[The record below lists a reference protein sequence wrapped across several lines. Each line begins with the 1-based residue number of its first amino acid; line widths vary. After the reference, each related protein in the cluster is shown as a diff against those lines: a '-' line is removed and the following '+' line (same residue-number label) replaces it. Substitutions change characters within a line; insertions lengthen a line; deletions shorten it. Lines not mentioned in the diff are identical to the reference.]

1 MEIHIDYKP
10 TAKQMIFHT
19 TTADVVLYGGAAGGG
34 KSKAIVMDAL
44 SRCLRYPETHAYL
57 LRRTYAELEDTLIK
71 EAKASYPK
79 ELATYNVSRHEMTLT
94 NGSQIHFRHCATISD
109 MYNFQGAEIH
119 WLYIDELTHFEK
131 EIFEYLRTRL
141 RAKRGLGIKPVVRC
155 ASNPGN
161 IGHGWVK
168 AMFVDAAPY
177 MQLNTKMEY
186 SATLKRSRAFTYQY
200 IPALAT
206 DNPYIT
212 TDYIFEL
219 ERKPKALRE
228 ALLTGS
234 WDSFDGQCFVEFVDD
249 PAHYEDRINTH
260 VIKPFDIPLSW
271 PRYIS
276 FDHGYT
282 KPFSVGWWACDPE
295 GRLYRYKEW
304 YGSDGTP
311 NKGLELTPKEIA
323 KGILE
328 REQYEIKNNLYIDGV
343 ADPAIF
349 DRSRGDSVADMMQD
363 IGVTMRPAE
372 RNRIAGKMQVHER
385 LRFDEKGKPG
395 MYIFSTCKD
404 FIRTLPAIPYDQ
416 FNPEDIDTDSE
427 DHQYDDCRYMCM
439 ARPIAARE
447 SKFKSPAAYDP
458 FGEVF
463 R

>member
-1 MEIHIDYKP
+1 MEIRIDYKP
-10 TAKQMIFHT
+10 TAKQKIFHT

-44 SRCLRYPETHAYL
+44 ARCLRYPGTHAYL

-71 EAKASYPK
+71 EAKSSYPTK
-79 ELATYNVSRHEMTLT
+79 LATYNVSRHEMTLI
-94 NGSQIHFRHCATISD
+94 NGSQIHFRHCATVAD

-119 WLYIDELTHFEK
+119 WLYIDELTHFEQ

-141 RAKRGLGIKPVVRC
+141 RAKKGLGIKPVVRC

-177 MQLNTKMEY
+177 MSLNTKVEY
-186 SATLKRSRAFTYQY
+186 SRTLKRSREFTYQY

-228 ALLTGS
+228 ALLYGH
-234 WDSFDGQCFVEFVDD
+234 WDAFEGQVFTEWVDN
-249 PAHYEDRINTH
+249 PEHYEDRIGTH
-260 VIKPFDIPLSW
+260 VIQPFSIPLSW
-271 PRYIS
+271 PRYMS
-276 FDHGYT
+276 FDHGFT
-282 KPFSVGWWACDPE
+282 RPFSVGWFAADPD
-295 GRLYRYKEW
+295 GRLYLYKEW

-323 KGILE
+323 KGIME
-328 REQYEIKNNLYIDGV
+328 RQEYEVNNNLHIDGV

-349 DRSRGDSVADMMQD
+349 DRSRGDSVADMLRD
-363 IGVTMRPAE
+363 GGVIMR
-372 RNRIAGKMQVHER
+372 RGDNNRIAGKMQVHDR
-385 LRFDEKGKPG
+385 LRMDDSNRPG
-395 MYIFSTCKD
+395 LYVFNTCKD
-404 FIRTLPAIPYDQ
+404 TIRTLPALPYDQ
-416 FNPEDIDTDSE
+416 FKPEDIDSSSE
-427 DHQYDDCRYMCM
+427 DHAYDMIRYMCM
-439 ARPIAARE
+439 ARPVAARE
-447 SKFKSPAAYDP
+447 APCKSSRAYDP
-458 FGEVF
+458 YGFYE
-463 R
+463 

>member
-10 TAKQMIFHT
+10 TAKQKIFHT

-44 SRCLRYPETHAYL
+44 ARCLRYPGTHAYL

-71 EAKASYPK
+71 EAKASYPTQ
-79 ELATYNVSRHEMTLT
+79 LATYNVSRHEMTLI
-94 NGSQIHFRHCATISD
+94 NGSQIHFRHCATVAD

-119 WLYIDELTHFEK
+119 WLYIDELTHFEQ

-161 IGHGWVK
+161 VGHGWVK

-177 MQLNTKMEY
+177 MSLNTKIEY
-186 SATLKRSRAFTYQY
+186 SRTLKKSRAFTYQY

-228 ALLTGS
+228 ALLYGH
-234 WDSFDGQCFVEFVDD
+234 WDAFEGQVFTEWVDNPD
-249 PAHYEDRINTH
+249 HYEDRINTH
-260 VIKPFDIPLSW
+260 VIAPFSIPLSW
-271 PRYIS
+271 PRYMS
-276 FDHGYT
+276 FDHGFT
-282 KPFSVGWWACDPE
+282 RPFSVGWWAADPE
-295 GRLYRYKEW
+295 GRMYLYKEW

-311 NKGLELTPKEIA
+311 NKGLEIPPKEIA
-323 KGILE
+323 KGIME
-328 REQYEIKNNLYIDGV
+328 RQEYETENNLYIDGV

-349 DRSRGDSVADMMQD
+349 DRSRGDSVADMLRAG
-363 IGVTMRPAE
+363 GVIFR
-372 RNRIAGKMQVHER
+372 RGDNNRLAGKMQVHER
-385 LRFDEKGKPG
+385 LRFDDKGKPG
-395 MYIFSTCKD
+395 FYVFNTCHD
-404 FIRTLPAIPYDQ
+404 TIRTLPALPYDQ
-416 FNPEDIDTDSE
+416 FKPEDIDSNAE
-427 DHQYDDCRYMCM
+427 DHAYDMIRYMFM

-447 SKFKSPAAYDP
+447 APCKSPHAYDP
-458 FGEVF
+458 YAFSE
-463 R
+463 